1 MNFDEYQQASAR
13 TLYPAVGDEGLGLLT
28 RLVLGLSGESGE
40 AADHL
45 KKTLRDDAGVLSDE
59 RRELILKELGDVLWY
74 VAQTASALDSSL
86 EEVAKANIAKLAS
99 RAERG
104 AVGGSGDNR

>member
-1 MNFDEYQQASAR
+1 MDFEHYQQASAR
-13 TLYPAVGDEGLGLLT
+13 TLYPAAGDTGLGLLT
-28 RLVLGLSGESGE
+28 RLVLGLNGESGE

-45 KKTLRDDAGVLSDE
+45 KKTLRDEDGVLSDE

-74 VAQTASALDSSL
+74 VAQTAAALDSSL
-86 EEVAKANIAKLAS
+86 EEVARTNIAKLAS

-104 AVGGSGDNR
+104 AVGGSGDER